1 MSLLMSWPSGWVE
14 ELITM
19 TTTTTERETILY
31 PTKDG
36 RLIPVYADEMA
47 EFEKEFGE
55 YLATEEE
62 WNAAANADLDYQ
74 DTMLFWTLEKMTEE
88 EWEKFLGSGPEEFM
102 SAEELGIEEPDD
114 REELFINNESVFAVE
129 LRHRIGAG
137 PLAGIFRRDKELVR
151 TPRVGE
157 DGYVEPDNGD
167 DDGPAQVQVL
177 TPAYLA
183 AMVDTR
189 YHVQDLVLDKEET
202 KKAGEKKYRA
212 VEALTPQ
219 RPVERAYNAAVMG
232 EDAPHV
238 RNLQGVT
245 HTPVLRRDG
254 TVLSKPGYDPV
265 SRLLYLPNNGLKVPP
280 IPEFPTDEERD
291 QAREKILFL
300 IKDFPFVSEDHR
312 ANFVGAMFTPPLKPL
327 APPPYQF
334 LFITA
339 PNPGS
344 GKGFLAEILGGL
356 HGRVMRGEMP
366 RDAEE
371 LRKTITSVLLSTTAP
386 IVCFDNLRG
395 TIKSSVL
402 EGLLTTAEWSDRHLG
417 HNEDISVKNDRFWIA
432 TGNNAHLGGDMA
444 RRVLVV
450 EIDPKMPNPETRTF
464 DINPR
469 RYVAEH
475 RGELLAAILTIARGW
490 VVAGKP
496 MEMDRTDS
504 FDVWRGTMRGMLK
517 WAGFPGTFGGEDNQ
531 IAVVAEDDEEWGE
544 FLAAL
549 HDLFGEKEFTA
560 ASVWDQLQVHVNNK
574 AAGLDPVKLP
584 EQLSE
589 KYAKGNATTSSSSSF
604 KKSLGKWM
612 SYRVGRYAWGLK
624 LVLAKKG
631 GKKNPSTWTIES
643 TEQ

>member
-14 ELITM
+14 ELLTM
-19 TTTTTERETILY
+19 TTMIEETTEQAQEKERDTVVYFE
-31 PTKDG
+31 KG
-36 RLIPVYADEMA
+36 WRRLFHVYADEMA
-47 EFEKEFGE
+47 EFEEEFGE
-55 YLATEEE
+55 HLELDPERWEE
-62 WNAAANADLDYQ
+62 
-74 DTMLFWTLEKMTEE
+74 
-88 EWEKFLGSGPEEFM
+88 FLGPGPEQFM

-157 DGYVEPDNGD
+157 DGYVPPDNGD
-167 DDGPAQVQVL
+167 DDGPAQVQAL

-189 YHVQDLVLDKEET
+189 YHVQDLVLDKDET
-202 KKAGEKKYRA
+202 KKTGEKKYRA

-254 TVLSKPGYDPV
+254 TVLSEPGYDPV

-280 IPEFPTDEERD
+280 IPEFPTDEKRD

-312 ANFVGAMFTPPLKPL
+312 ANFVGAIFTPLLKPL

-386 IVCFDNLRG
+386 IVQFDNLRG
-395 TIKSSVL
+395 TVKSSVL

-444 RRVLVV
+444 RRVLVA

-464 DINPR
+464 DINPK
-469 RYVAEH
+469 RYVADH

-496 MEMDRTDS
+496 MEMIGPT
-504 FDVWRGTMRGMLK
+504 
-517 WAGFPGTFGGEDNQ
+517 
-531 IAVVAEDDEEWGE
+531 
-544 FLAAL
+544 
-549 HDLFGEKEFTA
+549 
-560 ASVWDQLQVHVNNK
+560 
-574 AAGLDPVKLP
+574 
-584 EQLSE
+584 
-589 KYAKGNATTSSSSSF
+589 
-604 KKSLGKWM
+604 
-612 SYRVGRYAWGLK
+612 
-624 LVLAKKG
+624 
-631 GKKNPSTWTIES
+631 PSTCGAGPCAGCSSGPASLEPSGARTTRS
-643 TEQ
+643 P